1 MDSQDVK
8 GGIYMKKKTTGKIN
22 FCLNKSYEPK
32 LQLFSLAAPCYL
44 VASFNRILCFQ
55 LPALHHI
62 LTNTHRSLLG
72 KGSDAKGTV
81 THHHVE
87 LCCCISQLW

>member
-44 VASFNRILCFQ
+44 VASFNRILYFQ